1 VQAAEALEYAHGMG
15 VVHRDVKPGNLMVEG
30 RNKLWVTDFG
40 LAQFQAG
47 AGLTQSGDILGT
59 LRYMSP
65 EQAEGRRV
73 LLDHRT
79 DVYALGAT
87 LYELLT
93 LRPPFDGGDS
103 RTLLH
108 QILHQ
113 EPRPLRAANHAV
125 PAELET
131 IVLKAMAKAPRER
144 YGTAQELADDLRRF
158 LNSEPIRARRATMLQ
173 RGRKWLAR
181 HPSAA
186 VSAVVVLT
194 LTTLGSLLAAWLIN
208 GEQRKTQAAL
218 DGEQRKA
225 EEATTQAQVAREQA
239 ARAEQGLRHA
249 RQSLKLMIQVCEEEL
264 ADQPALQ
271 GLRVQLLEK
280 ALDDYQHFIEQFHDD
295 PAAQAELADA
305 REKVKEI
312 LANLALLRGAD
323 RLFRL
328 ADPAVLD
335 DLGLS
340 GGQRAKVAELRQGQD
355 RKRWDAFRDFQRQ
368 TPEERER
375 RFLALARAGETALAE
390 ILTGQQLGRLRQID
404 LQLRG
409 LAAFRDPDV
418 VAALKLTAEQ
428 RVRIRQYE
436 ADVFAGR
443 PPGPGGPRP
452 GHPESEEQRRARE
465 ERERQE
471 RDQAMQDA
479 VARAQAEVLTTVQ
492 ATRWRELTGEPL
504 KRPGPLRGGPP
515 RPCAPQGF
523 DARRDDVARGKVET
537 VEYDSKAV
545 GAKRKMVVYTPPGY
559 SAKTRY
565 PVLYLLHG
573 GGDDE
578 TGWRVKGSADVILD
592 NLCADGK
599 LVPPIVVMPNG
610 FARAPGPGERN
621 EPCGAFEDDLLR
633 DVIPCVESRYSVSPG
648 RESRALAG
656 LAMGAS
662 QSLGIGLKH
671 PDTFAWVGAFSGGLG
686 RRPPA
691 DLPFDPAAAAGQLRL
706 LWLSHGDRDR
716 LASDEV
722 KAFHAFLEGRKV
734 PHLYHVDSGDHEWSV
749 WKNDLYLF
757 SQALFRDR
765 K

>member
-1 VQAAEALEYAHGMG
+1 MQLIEGRTLAQIIAAERDTAGASAAGPATAGGEPVASRPHGAETALAAATVPSAGVSRGGPRLAYFRSAAELGVQAAEALEYAHGMG

-47 AGLTQSGDILGT
+47 GGLTQSGDVLGT

-79 DVYALGAT
+79 DVYSLGAT

-103 RTLLH
+103 RTLLN

-113 EPRPLRAANHAV
+113 EPRPLRAVNRAV

-158 LNSEPIRARRATMLQ
+158 LNSEPIKARRATWLQ
-173 RGRKWLAR
+173 RGRKWLVR

-194 LTTLGSLLAAWLIN
+194 LTTVGSLLAAWLIN
-208 GEQRKTQAAL
+208 REQQKTQSALQGEQLK
-218 DGEQRKA
+218 
-225 EEATTQAQVAREQA
+225 A

-280 ALDDYQHFIEQFHDD
+280 ALDDYQHFIEQFRDD
-295 PAAQAELADA
+295 PTAQAELAEA

-323 RLFRL
+323 RLSRL

-335 DLGLS
+335 DLDLAGE
-340 GGQRAKVAELRQGQD
+340 QRAKVVGLRQGQD
-355 RKRWDAFRDFQRQ
+355 KKRWEAFREFQRL
-368 TPEERER
+368 PPDERER
-375 RFLALARAGETALAE
+375 RFLELARAGETGLAE
-390 ILTGQQLGRLRQID
+390 ILSEQQLVRLRQID

-409 LAAFRDPDV
+409 LSAFQDPDV

-428 RVRIRQYE
+428 RARIRRYE
-436 ADVFAGR
+436 GDVFAGR
-443 PPGPGGPRP
+443 PPPGGPRP
-452 GHPESEEQRRARE
+452 GRPEPEEQRRARE

-471 RDQAMQDA
+471 RERAMREA
-479 VARAQAEVLTTVQ
+479 VAKAEAEVLTTGQ
-492 ATRWRELTGEPL
+492 AARWRELTGKPL
-504 KRPGPLRGGPP
+504 KRPGPPREGPP
-515 RPCAPQGF
+515 TPRAPQCF
-523 DARRDDVARGKVET
+523 DARRGDDVSGVDWDHRHWDINV
-537 VEYDSKAV
+537 
-545 GAKRKMVVYTPPGY
+545 
-559 SAKTRY
+559 
-565 PVLYLLHG
+565 
-573 GGDDE
+573 
-578 TGWRVKGSADVILD
+578 RVRE
-592 NLCADGK
+592 
-599 LVPPIVVMPNG
+599 
-610 FARAPGPGERN
+610 RAFWLAAEA
-621 EPCGAFEDDLLR
+621 CL
-633 DVIPCVESRYSVSPG
+633 
-648 RESRALAG
+648 AL
-656 LAMGAS
+656 
-662 QSLGIGLKH
+662 
-671 PDTFAWVGAFSGGLG
+671 
-686 RRPPA
+686 
-691 DLPFDPAAAAGQLRL
+691 
-706 LWLSHGDRDR
+706 
-716 LASDEV
+716 
-722 KAFHAFLEGRKV
+722 
-734 PHLYHVDSGDHEWSV
+734 
-749 WKNDLYLF
+749 
-757 SQALFRDR
+757 
-765 K
+765 